1 MRVAI
6 VHNTVAVDSA
16 PDAKD
21 VLVQVAAVRQVLEGL
36 GHECAAFD
44 CSLDLASMKRRLQRT
59 CPDIVFNLVESLD
72 EQGRLLHLFPYLLD
86 AMSMPYTGSP
96 SRALLTTTHKV
107 MAKEIMALAGLR
119 TPFWIGP
126 IPRECSIL
134 SLEEVHS
141 RTAAPDANCWIVKSV
156 WEHASFGLDE
166 DGLLTDVPGKDIE
179 EVLKARASGLGGACF
194 AEAFVDGREFN
205 ISLLAGSQGPQI
217 LPPAEILFEDFGPGK
232 PRIVGYRAKWEEDS
246 YEYHHTPRRFDF
258 PEKDDTLLE
267 RLTADAVQCWRLF
280 GLRGYARIDYRVDG
294 NGVPWILEVNAN
306 PCLSPDAG
314 FAAAV
319 DRAGLTFQS
328 VVEQILADGL
338 QSSESLYRESQ

>member
-1 MRVAI
+1 MELFVKMRVAI
-6 VHNTVAVDSA
+6 VHNAVAVDSA
-16 PDAKD
+16 PDAQD
-21 VLVQVAAVRQVLEGL
+21 VLVQVAAVREAIEGL
-36 GHECAAFD
+36 GHDCTTFD
-44 CSLDLASMKRRLQRT
+44 CSLDLASIKRRLKQT
-59 CPDIVFNLVESLD
+59 CPDVVFNLVESLD
-72 EQGRLLHLFPYLLD
+72 EQGRLLHLFPSLLD
-86 AMSMPYTGSP
+86 AMSIPYTGSP

-119 TPFWIGP
+119 TPIWIGP

-134 SLEEVHS
+134 SQYHS
-141 RTAAPDANCWIVKSV
+141 RIAAQDASCWIVKSV

-166 DGLLTDVPGKDIE
+166 DGLLTNVTGKDIE
-179 EVLKARASGLGGACF
+179 KELKARASGLGGACF

-217 LPPAEILFEDFGPGK
+217 LPPAEILFEDFDPGK

-258 PEKDDTLLE
+258 SEKDDTLLKQ
-267 RLTADAVQCWRLF
+267 LTDDAVQCWKLF
-280 GLRGYARIDYRVDG
+280 GLRGYARIDFRVDV
-294 NGVPWILEVNAN
+294 NGLPWILEVNAN

-319 DRAGLTFQS
+319 VRAGLTFQS
-328 VVEQILADGL
+328 AIEQVLADG
-338 QSSESLYRESQ
+338 QKFSECFY